1 MKKFLFMLLAVLTA
15 TLGAYAQNRTV
26 TGTVT
31 DEGGDPLVGATVSV
45 VGGSQA
51 TATDID
57 GAFRLQVPASAKKLN
72 VTYVGMQPTEV
83 AIDFSKPMNIVL
95 KTSQQELDE
104 VMVVAFGT
112 QKKQAFTGAATVVKA
127 DELAKH
133 TTSNVSNAL
142 AGSVPGLQLRGQSGA
157 PGSGN
162 ASIKIRG
169 IASLYA
175 STDPLIIVDGAP
187 YSASLTN
194 INPDDIE
201 SVSVLKDAASA
212 ALYGARGAGGVII
225 ITTKRGS
232 SADAKISFEAKW
244 GANSRAIQDY
254 DVITDPGEYYEAY
267 YTKLFNYAQN
277 VGKYDDAKANTWANT
292 NMMKQLQY
300 QAFTLPAGQSMI
312 GLDGKMNP
320 AATLGYQYT
329 ANNGKTYY
337 ITPDS
342 WRDLAYRTGFRQEYN
357 FGVNGGTDKASYYAS
372 VNYLTDEGYIQF
384 SSYDRISARAKADYQ
399 ANRWLKVGTN
409 VNYVHSK
416 TENNA
421 NMGTS
426 SSSTNLMYYTSGI
439 APIYPAFVR
448 VVEDGVPVIAT
459 DSRGKYAYDYG
470 VSAQNYNGLTRPF
483 LNTGNPLGSNR
494 YNKVFTWGN
503 QFNGTFTAD
512 FTFTD
517 WLKANVTST
526 AILGQTSYSDY
537 ENAFYGPKVGV
548 NGELYKYQSNTIR
561 TNNVQTLTFLKTFG
575 NHYVNVLAGH
585 EYYRTNTKFV
595 SATAQGGF
603 SPDITEINAFANK
616 TTSGS
621 YTTNYNVEGYF
632 GSAQYNYA
640 EKYYASAS
648 YRRDASSRFAKGHM
662 WGNFWSVGASWILN
676 KDFLTDV
683 KQINLLKLKLSIG
696 QQGNDNIGDY
706 AYIDTYSLT
715 KSSNTTMAS
724 TFYRVGNPDITWET
738 TTNINGGVEFAF
750 FNNRLSGSVDLYTKK
765 TSDLLFWLSI
775 PESFG
780 SRGYYGN
787 IGDIRNSG
795 VEIALN
801 VGLIRNRNFNWDFQV
816 NATHNATKILKLP
829 ISKTAQYG
837 GFFESPNWYAE
848 GGPLYNYMCYSY
860 AGVNEQGEA
869 LYWRDPDFVNVN
881 DFGEKLPN
889 SPIIAAPATKK
900 VETTTNIGLANRY
913 TVGSTLPKLY
923 GGFATSLQWKN
934 FDVNLTFDYQIGG
947 LIYDS
952 RYASL
957 MTPGE
962 SASSAGSNY
971 HKDWIKSWTASN
983 PTQEYPRWQ
992 FGDKYTT
999 ASSDRFL
1006 TSASYLNF
1014 QAFTVGYSIAKKYIK
1029 PFTKVRVYASGEN
1042 LGFISARRGLD
1053 PRYSYSG
1060 NSSMSVYSPQRIVS
1074 GGIQVSF

>member
-31 DEGGDPLVGATVSV
+31 DEGGDPLVGATVTV

-57 GAFRLQVPASAKKLN
+57 GAFRLQVPASAKKLS
-72 VTYVGMQPTEV
+72 VTYVGMQPLEV
-83 AIDFSKPMNIVL
+83 NIDFNAPMHITL
-95 KTSQQELDE
+95 KTAQQELDE

-142 AGSVPGLQLRGQSGA
+142 AGAVPGLQLRGQSGA

-162 ASIKIRG
+162 SSIKIRG

-232 SADAKISFEAKW
+232 TADAKISFDAKW
-244 GANSRAIQDY
+244 GTNSRAIQEY
-254 DVITDPGEYYEAY
+254 DVIESPAEYYEAY
-267 YTKLFNYAQN
+267 YTKLFNYATN
-277 VGKYDDAKANTWANT
+277 VNGLGLNAANAWANS
-292 NMMKQLQY
+292 NMISQLQY
-300 QAFTLPAGQSMI
+300 QAYTIPTGQMMV
-312 GLDGKMNP
+312 GTNGKMNP
-320 AATLGYQYT
+320 HATLGYQYT
-329 ANNGKTYY
+329 ANNGTTYY

-357 FGVNGGTDKASYYAS
+357 MSVNGGTEKASYYAS
-372 VNYLTDEGYIQF
+372 VNYLNDEGYIEF
-384 SSYDRISARAKADYQ
+384 SGYDRISARAKADYQ
-399 ANRWLKVGTN
+399 ATKWLKMGAN
-409 VNYVHSK
+409 VNFVHSK
-416 TENNA
+416 TESNP
-421 NMGTS
+421 NMSTS
-426 SSSTNLMYYTSGI
+426 GNSTNLMYYTSGI

-448 VVEDGVPVIAT
+448 VVENGVPVIAT
-459 DSRGKYAYDYG
+459 DSRGYEAYDYG
-470 VSAQNYNGLTRPF
+470 VSGQNYNGLTRPF

-494 YNKVFTWGN
+494 YNKVNTWGN

-512 FTFTD
+512 LTFTD
-517 WLKANVTST
+517 YLKGNITST
-526 AILGQTSYSDY
+526 AVLGQTTHSDY

-548 NGELYKYQSNTIR
+548 NGELYKYQSTSTR

-575 NHYVNVLAGH
+575 DHYVNVLAGH
-585 EYYRTNTKFV
+585 EYYRTNTKFL
-595 SATAQGGF
+595 SATANGGF

-616 TTSGS
+616 VTSAS
-621 YTTNYNVEGYF
+621 YSTNYNVEGYF
-632 GSAQYNYA
+632 GSAQYNYQ

-648 YRRDASSRFAKGHM
+648 YRRDASSRFAKENR
-662 WGNFWSVGASWILN
+662 WGNFWSVGASWIIN
-676 KDFLTDV
+676 KDFLQEV
-683 KQINLLKLKLSIG
+683 KEINLLKLKFSVG

-706 AYIDTYSLT
+706 AYIDTYNLV
-715 KSSNTTMAS
+715 KSSDTSMSSN
-724 TFYRVGNPDITWET
+724 FRQVGNKDITWET
-738 TTNINGGVEFAF
+738 TTNINGGVEFGF

-765 TSDLLFWLSI
+765 TTNLLFWLSI
-775 PESFG
+775 PESAG

-787 IGDIRNSG
+787 VGDIRNSG
-795 VEIALN
+795 IEIALN
-801 VGLIRNRNFNWDFQV
+801 ANIIRSRDFNWDF
-816 NATHNATKILKLP
+816 NFNITHNATKILKLP
-829 ISKTAQYG
+829 KSKTDQYG
-837 GFFESPNWYAE
+837 GFFESPLWYE
-848 GGPLYNYMCYSY
+848 VGQPLYNYMCYAY
-860 AGVNEQGEA
+860 AGTNEQGEA
-869 LYWRDPDFVNVN
+869 LYWRDPEFVNKDAN
-881 DFGEKLPN
+881 GKPN
-889 SPIIAAPATKK
+889 PESPIIAAACPNK

-913 TVGSTLPKLY
+913 AVGSILPKAY
-923 GGFATSLQWKN
+923 GGFATNLNWKA
-934 FDVNLTFDYQIGG
+934 FDLSLTFDYQLGG
-947 LIYDS
+947 KVYDS
-952 RYASL
+952 RYAGL
-957 MTPGE
+957 MNPGE
-962 SASSAGSNY
+962 NASSAGSNY
-971 HKDWIKSWTASN
+971 HKDWIKSWTPEN

-1006 TSASYLNF
+1006 TNASYINF
-1014 QAFTVGYSIAKKYIK
+1014 QSFTVGYTLPKKIIR
-1029 PFTKVRVYASGEN
+1029 PFSKVRIYAAGEN

-1053 PRYSYSG
+1053 PRYAYTG
-1060 NSSMSVYSPQRIVS
+1060 NESMAVYSPARTIS